1 MKLFKMLMNRRRKFK
16 TWLDLGKGAKYYHD
30 EYTISV
36 FDTVSE
42 YIMFH
47 VLNMNYCYSYCSNL
61 GFSKVYD
68 LDYLME
74 IAPIPMEDNNE

>member
-1 MKLFKMLMNRRRKFK
+1 MNRRRKFK
-16 TWLDLGKGAKYYHD
+16 TWLNLGEGYKYYHD

-47 VLNMNYCYSYCSNL
+47 VLNMNYYWAYCSSL

-68 LDYLME
+68 LDYLMRN
-74 IAPIPMEDNNE
+74 APKPMGDNSEQE